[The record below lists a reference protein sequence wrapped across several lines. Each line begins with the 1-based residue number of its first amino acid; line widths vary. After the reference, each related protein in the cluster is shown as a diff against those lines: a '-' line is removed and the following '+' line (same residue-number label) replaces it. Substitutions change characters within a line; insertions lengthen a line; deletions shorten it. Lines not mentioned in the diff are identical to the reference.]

1 MAHLLTEKK
10 NSSNSHGSS
19 INSKITSVF
28 AWYSFFKRQNSKKK
42 VFKNELDSKAEWCHR
57 IKWIFFFC
65 FVFLLNNKK
74 YNHRQKPIFFFKYPE
89 KHTGKVSNFLD
100 NKFLDQFNIQLSFFY
115 NYYCYFITITQKSH
129 FYFLLVRVLP
139 IVKHLLSC

>member
-1 MAHLLTEKK
+1 MLSHKANRIIYHLCYFFFSIFLFKYKFIHIKHINGCRIEAWVKLEAKTSDDGCGLIIWSALSKNKWLTYWQKKK

-57 IKWIFFFC
+57 IKWIFFFLFC
-65 FVFLLNNKK
+65 FS
-74 YNHRQKPIFFFKYPE
+74 FK
-89 KHTGKVSNFLD
+89 
-100 NKFLDQFNIQLSFFY
+100 
-115 NYYCYFITITQKSH
+115 
-129 FYFLLVRVLP
+129 
-139 IVKHLLSC
+139 